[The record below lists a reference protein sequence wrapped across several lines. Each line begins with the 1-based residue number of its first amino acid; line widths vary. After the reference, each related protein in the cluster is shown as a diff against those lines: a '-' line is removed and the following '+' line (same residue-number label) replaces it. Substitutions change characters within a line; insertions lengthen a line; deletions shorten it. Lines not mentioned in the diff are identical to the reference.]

1 MSNIFSNR
9 AIDLDKLRQTVR
21 GYGLSRPEADRLATD
36 AIRFMADA
44 VAAGI
49 PEDEVRC
56 LITTN
61 RKGSVALFVG
71 DLLSCLEAIAAREQR
86 KRPGTPIH

>member
-9 AIDLDKLRQTVR
+9 APDVDKLRETVR
-21 GYGLSRPEADRLATD
+21 GYGLSSSEADRLATD

-44 VAAGI
+44 LAAGVS
-49 PEDEVRC
+49 EDEVRC

-71 DLLSCLEAIAAREQR
+71 DLHSCLEASAAREQR
-86 KRPGTPIH
+86 NRPGTRLH